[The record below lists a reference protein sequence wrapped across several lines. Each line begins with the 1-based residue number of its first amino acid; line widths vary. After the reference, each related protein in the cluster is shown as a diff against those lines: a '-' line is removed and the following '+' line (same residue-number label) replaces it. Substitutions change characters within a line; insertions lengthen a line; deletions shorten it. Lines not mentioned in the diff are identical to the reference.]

1 MKRVFLD
8 EGVPRQ
14 IAGPLQDVAFTVSSI
29 ALEKWTRI
37 GDGELLRRL
46 EGASD
51 VLVTNDR
58 KMYAQQNL
66 VGRTLAIIAL
76 PTNRKAVVMERAADI
91 VDPPRRIAAGQ
102 HVVIEADGRRIVQEH
117 GAATL
122 AEMPRVQPLDR
133 P

>member
-14 IAGPLQDVAFTVSSI
+14 IAGPLRDAGFTVSSV

-46 EGASD
+46 EGAFD

-76 PTNRKAVVMERAADI
+76 PTNRKAVVMERAADL
-91 VDPPRRIAAGQ
+91 VDTLRRIAPGQ
-102 HVVIEADGRRIVQEH
+102 HVVIEPDDRRIVREH
-117 GAATL
+117 G
-122 AEMPRVQPLDR
+122 
-133 P
+133 

>member
-1 MKRVFLD
+1 
-8 EGVPRQ
+8 
-14 IAGPLQDVAFTVSSI
+14 
-29 ALEKWTRI
+29 
-37 GDGELLRRL
+37 
-46 EGASD
+46 
-51 VLVTNDR
+51 
-58 KMYAQQNL
+58 MYAQQNL